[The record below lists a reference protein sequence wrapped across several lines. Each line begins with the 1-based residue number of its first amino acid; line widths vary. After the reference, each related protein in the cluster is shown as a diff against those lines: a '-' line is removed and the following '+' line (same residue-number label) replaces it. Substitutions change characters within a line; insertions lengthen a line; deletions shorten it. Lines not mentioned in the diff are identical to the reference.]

1 MTQIFELI
9 PTLIT
14 AAFSMLL
21 LLIVSGSRFSKIKTL
36 LLVIPIT
43 LAILI
48 INSYIF
54 EFFKLE
60 KVLIWNILAIFIPET
75 LLVFIIGKRKGLS
88 LFTGIVNAFLL
99 TYFVVL
105 IEAVG
110 IRFADNDILYRG
122 LIYVTCFPLAAI
134 YLNFFYNKLHN
145 IVESSLPKMLWL
157 LLLYGVAMFAEI
169 GLYQN
174 IISTTTQNVLKINI
188 FSIALLSVYTVS
200 ITGFYMFL
208 KSYQKELINNF
219 DTKILNKQIENI
231 MEISELKAQSDN
243 ELRIL
248 RHDMKH
254 VLVTISTLIN
264 NGEIE
269 QAQELINSYNV
280 SIENTKRKRYCNDP
294 LINSVLEYYEQQCIN
309 NDINFKTKINNFE
322 ELLTIPS
329 NEIVIVISNCL
340 DNAINASLKL
350 KNNRAVTFIF
360 LNNNGRLILQ
370 IKNKYDG
377 NISFDTN
384 NLPTNDKEEHGFGT
398 KSIELF
404 AKRNNITLDY
414 AVTKT
419 TFEIT
424 LLFNE

>member
-329 NEIVIVISNCL
+329 NEIVVVISNCL

-419 TFEIT
+419 TFKIT

>member
-43 LAILI
+43 LAILS

-60 KVLIWNILAIFIPET
+60 KVLIWNILGIFIPEA
-75 LLVFIIGKRKGLS
+75 LLVLIIGKRKGLS

-105 IEAVG
+105 IEVVG
-110 IRFADNDILYRG
+110 LRFADNDILYRG

-188 FSIALLSVYTVS
+188 FSLALLSVYTVS

>member
-54 EFFKLE
+54 EFFTLE
-60 KVLIWNILAIFIPET
+60 KVLILNILAIFIPET

-231 MEISELKAQSDN
+231 MEISELKSQSDN

-264 NGEIE
+264 NQEIE

-294 LINSVLEYYEQQCIN
+294 LINSVLEYYEQQCVN
-309 NDINFKTKINNFE
+309 NDIKFKTKINNFE

-329 NEIVIVISNCL
+329 NEIVVVISNCL

-350 KNNRAVTFIF
+350 KDNRSVTFIF